1 MIATHPLD
9 LLPNMVRKGPATSPD
24 DQRVAKAVK
33 LWKSS
38 PTLTVTQVML
48 ASEFTSTDAYTHK
61 KRMWIMRRMPNGR
74 KVQQSTSDNSNP
86 SPPLRNVSKESSNP
100 CHPAPKIVR
109 KRKSISDAQAE
120 RVPKKTAS
128 THAKKAHKQ
137 ATLLYA
143 REQKKEGGLS
153 AKKVREII
161 LKDYEV
167 VPSIRSIQRYVKEGL
182 AGQSPMKK
190 GPEKKCRRLCS
201 RQCAM
206 HFLP

>member
-1 MIATHPLD
+1 
-9 LLPNMVRKGPATSPD
+9 MVRKGPATSPD

-48 ASEFTSTDAYTHK
+48 ASEFTSTDAYTQK

-74 KVQQSTSDNSNP
+74 KVRQLTSDNSNP

-100 CHPAPKIVR
+100 RHPAPKIVR

-120 RVPKKTAS
+120 RVSKKTAS

-153 AKKVREII
+153 AKKVREIV

-167 VPSIRSIQRYVKEGL
+167 APSIRSIQRYVKEGL

-190 GPEKKCRRLCS
+190 GPGKKCRRLCL

-206 HFLP
+206 NFLP